1 MTTDQK
7 ILLWLNNALSSPL
20 ADFIFILL
28 SDRWL
33 FSFPLLLLIIIF
45 SSKFIEKNAFRPFLF
60 GLIFSVIVADQL
72 GGLLKELIAAPRP
85 CHDFYEFAK
94 EGTKE
99 LLESCNSKKGM
110 PSNHAF
116 NFAAAATFIS
126 LRTKCNFL
134 RFVLCV
140 ICILVAISRVYLAK
154 HYPSQVLVGL
164 SLGLA
169 LGYVV
174 HIALAKF
181 RFFRL
186 PTNT

>member
-7 ILLWLNNALSSPL
+7 ILLWLNDMLSSPL
-20 ADFIFILL
+20 ADFVFVLA
-28 SDRWL
+28 SDRW
-33 FSFPLLLLIIIF
+33 FFAFPLLLLIIIS
-45 SSKFIEKNAFRPFLF
+45 SSKFIEKNTFWSFLF
-60 GLIFSVIVADQL
+60 GLVFTVIAADQL
-72 GGLLKELIAAPRP
+72 GGVLKELIAAPRP

-94 EGTKE
+94 EGTKG

-126 LRTKCNFL
+126 FRAKCNFL
-134 RFVLCV
+134 RFGLCV

-164 SLGLA
+164 SLGFGLGFIVHTA
-169 LGYVV
+169 LV
-174 HIALAKF
+174 KF
-181 RFFRL
+181 RSFRL